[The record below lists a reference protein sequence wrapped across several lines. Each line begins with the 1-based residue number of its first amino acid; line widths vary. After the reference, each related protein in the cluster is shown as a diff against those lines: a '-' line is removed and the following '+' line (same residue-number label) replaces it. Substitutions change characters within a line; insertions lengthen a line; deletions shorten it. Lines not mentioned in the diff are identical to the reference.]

1 MQTAEMFQTFL
12 NNLKIPDERMQAIAT
27 HYKNATRRLNI
38 RFRRTENGFS
48 NRLKVG
54 SAGRRTAVSKTSD
67 LDMLYIMPAG
77 LWEDYQS
84 GLNPQRRLLRDVKE
98 ALKESFPRQEVKVD
112 RLVVQII
119 FDSFHI
125 EVQPVFE
132 TEEGHFNYPD
142 TKANNS
148 TGGWGLT
155 KPRMEIT
162 EMRNFRNTKSRN
174 LHNLCRMLRAWKN
187 RNTVDMG
194 GLLID
199 TLAWRF
205 LKQTD
210 DYDDTGMVS
219 YGLMCRDF
227 FNFLHQEEI
236 HEHYAAIGSR
246 QRVKVYRNFQRQ
258 AKRAFELCKQAIDAY
273 DNGLTKKCHERWQ
286 DVFGQTFPK
295 ASVEMRA
302 SHGMESADFISESST
317 TRTWRNTEEFTDEKF
332 DDVDIRYP
340 LEVNCIVKENGYRE
354 RTVRAYLSDIARS
367 WLPPNRTLIFSIN
380 QASLGIIPEPYD
392 IYWKVLNR
400 GREAEQRDEVR
411 GQINLGQVTHTEHTR
426 FRGPHKVWCYVVKN
440 NIVIAQDVI
449 DIPIE

>member
-1 MQTAEMFQTFL
+1 MQTAEMFRIFL
-12 NNLKIPDERMQAIAT
+12 NNLKISDERMQAIAT

-38 RFRRTENGFS
+38 EFRGVANGFN

-67 LDMLYIMPAG
+67 LDMLYIMPAR

-84 GLNPQRRLLRDVKE
+84 GINPQRRLLRDVKE
-98 ALKESFPRQEVKVD
+98 ALKLSFTQQEIKVD

-132 TEEGHFNYPD
+132 TDEGHFKYPD
-142 TKANNS
+142 TKANDGN
-148 TGGWGLT
+148 GGWRVT

-162 EMRNFRNTKSRN
+162 EMRNFRNNKSSN

-210 DYDDTGMVS
+210 DYDNTGMVS

-227 FNFLHQEEI
+227 FDFLHQEDA
-236 HEHYAAIGSR
+236 HEH
-246 QRVKVYRNFQRQ
+246 
-258 AKRAFELCKQAIDAY
+258 D
-273 DNGLTKKCHERWQ
+273 
-286 DVFGQTFPK
+286 
-295 ASVEMRA
+295 
-302 SHGMESADFISESST
+302 
-317 TRTWRNTEEFTDEKF
+317 
-332 DDVDIRYP
+332 
-340 LEVNCIVKENGYRE
+340 
-354 RTVRAYLSDIARS
+354 
-367 WLPPNRTLIFSIN
+367 LPPELDTSFS
-380 QASLGIIPEPYD
+380 
-392 IYWKVLNR
+392 
-400 GREAEQRDEVR
+400 
-411 GQINLGQVTHTEHTR
+411 
-426 FRGPHKVWCYVVKN
+426 
-440 NIVIAQDVI
+440 
-449 DIPIE
+449 

>member
-1 MQTAEMFQTFL
+1 MQTAEMFQSFL
-12 NNLKIPDERMQAIAT
+12 NNLKIPDERMRAIAT
-27 HYKNATRRLNI
+27 HYKNATRILNL
-38 RFRRTENGFS
+38 RFRGSKNGFS

-77 LWEDYQS
+77 LWWDYQS
-84 GLNPQRRLLRDVKE
+84 GTNPQRRLLHDVKE
-98 ALKESFPRQEVKVD
+98 ALKQSFTKQKVKVD

-132 TEEGHFNYPD
+132 TDEGDFKYPD
-142 TKANNS
+142 TKANDGN
-148 TGGWGLT
+148 GGWKVT

-162 EMRNFRNTKSRN
+162 EMRNFRNNKSRN

-210 DYDDTGMVS
+210 DYNNTGMVS

-227 FNFLHQEEI
+227 FDFLRREDPHK
-236 HEHYAAIGSR
+236 HYAAIGSG

-258 AKRAFELCKQAIDAY
+258 AKRAFDICTQAIEAY
-273 DNGLTKKCHERWQ
+273 ENDLTKKCHEHWRE
-286 DVFGQTFPK
+286 VFGLTFPK
-295 ASVEMRA
+295 AVVEM
-302 SHGMESADFISESST
+302 SDSQGLESANLSCS
-317 TRTWRNTEEFTDEKF
+317 TWRNTEEFTDEKF

-354 RTVRAYLSDIARS
+354 RSLRAYLADIARN
-367 WLPPNRTLIFSIN
+367 WLPPNRTLSFSIN
-380 QASLGIIPEPYD
+380 QASLDIIPEPYE

-400 GREAEQRDEVR
+400 GREAEQRDDIR
-411 GQINLGQVTHTEHTR
+411 GQIILGQATHTEHTK
-426 FRGPHKVWCYVVKN
+426 FRGNHKVWCYIVKN
-440 NIVIAQDVI
+440 HIVIAQSVI